1 MLSEIERL
9 CMQDR
14 GILQPY
20 RQQLCQLWPMTI
32 AVGIMWILMGA
43 YGMPSGWTLDV
54 SDANAGIYMRDI
66 RQPETVVIDGQP
78 ETIRWSWTSS
88 SYVFLPNPA
97 QYYLDQFV
105 LPWQWPDSVLSLRT
119 MARSE
124 EPPRQIQVT
133 IGDAYS
139 VDLPTVAGVRVHHL
153 LVPAVDALRFDCDN
167 SATINPDLAAIC
179 VAIMRID
186 AQHVQQPVNMPLL
199 AWNAIFIVVCLIIT
213 RFVFGVLSGIL
224 PIFGFI
230 TLTSISMMWPVQT
243 STYAWELVLGA
254 VVAIVGFVVL
264 RRLTLPVW
272 LCIALMGML
281 ANIILKEMGVLA
293 PGIYAIDIKFHAN
306 RFNEALWYSV
316 YQYAEGRGTNYP
328 YPPII
333 YLLMAP
339 VVLPA
344 EQLFVIHDVIH
355 TLSVIVE
362 SSTIVVLAWMMQ
374 RLRWTSLQIA
384 LMSVLYVVLPAGFQ
398 LQWYATIAQSIGQWL
413 GVLAMTLSVVGVNRW
428 SVLAMFGAT
437 LGHFGAFLT
446 VHLSMT
452 LALVSR
458 QLRRTAL
465 WWWGVVAVV
474 GIVYYSQFITLIVA
488 QLGRLKN
495 TLEPTTFEQRL
506 YDFIW
511 GYGFVGHYNGI
522 FVGLMI
528 IGLIIARR
536 SQWWRMAIAMV
547 SAASV
552 LLCAQLFFDVVPTR
566 YIIYLFP
573 VVATYAVV
581 PLSQL
586 WRSWAGRVSVVVL
599 LSWVLWQSVYVW
611 MDGVTHGTLIGVLY

>member
-1 MLSEIERL
+1 
-9 CMQDR
+9 MQDR
-14 GILQPY
+14 SILQPY
-20 RQQLCQLWPMTI
+20 SQHLRQLWPIML
-32 AVGIMWILMGA
+32 AVVSMWVLIGT
-43 YGMPSGWTLDV
+43 YGMPSSWALDV

-66 RQPETVVIDGQP
+66 RQAETVVIDGRP
-78 ETIRWSWTSS
+78 ETIRWSWASS

-97 QYYLDQFV
+97 QHHLGQFV
-105 LPWQWPDSVLSLRT
+105 LPWRWPDSVLSLRT

-124 EPPRQIQVT
+124 EPPQQIRVT
-133 IGDAYS
+133 VGD
-139 VDLPTVAGVRVHHL
+139 VFGVNLPTVAGVRVHHL

-167 SATINPDLAAIC
+167 SATTNPDLAAIC
-179 VAIMRID
+179 VAIMRVE
-186 AQHVQQPVNMPLL
+186 AHHVHQPVNMSLL
-199 AWNAIFIVVCLIIT
+199 IWNSIFVIFCLIIT
-213 RFVFGVLSGIL
+213 RYIFGALSGIL

-243 STYAWELVLGA
+243 STYAWELLLGA
-254 VVAIVGFVVL
+254 VVAIVGFVIL
-264 RRLTLPVW
+264 MRLSLPVW
-272 LCIALMGML
+272 LRIALMAML

-306 RFNEALWYSV
+306 RFNEALWYSI

-355 TLSVIVE
+355 TVSVVIE
-362 SSTIVVLAWMMQ
+362 SSTIVVLAWLMH

-384 LMSVLYVVLPAGFQ
+384 LMSTVYVVLPAGFQ

-413 GVLAMTLSVVGVNRW
+413 GVLAMALSVIGINRW

-452 LALVSR
+452 LAAVS
-458 QLRRTAL
+458 QHLRRIAV
-465 WWWGVVAVV
+465 WWWGVVVVV
-474 GIVYYSQFITLIVA
+474 GIIYYSQFITLIVA

-506 YDFIW
+506 YDYIW
-511 GYGFVGHYNGI
+511 EYGFVGHYNGV

-528 IGLIIARR
+528 IGLLIGCR
-536 SQWWRMAIAMV
+536 SQWWRMSVAMV
-547 SAASV
+547 VTAG
-552 LLCAQLFFDVVPTR
+552 LLLGAQLFFDVVPTR

-581 PLSQL
+581 PLSQM
-586 WRSWAGRVSVVVL
+586 WRSWAGRLSVVVL

>member
-1 MLSEIERL
+1 MSL
-9 CMQDR
+9 
-14 GILQPY
+14 
-20 RQQLCQLWPMTI
+20 
-32 AVGIMWILMGA
+32 
-43 YGMPSGWTLDV
+43 YGMPSSWTLDV
-54 SDANAGIYMRDI
+54 SDANASIYMRDI
-66 RQPETVVIDGQP
+66 RQAETVVIDGQS

-88 SYVFLPNPA
+88 SYVFLPNPT
-97 QYYLDQFV
+97 QYHLGQFV
-105 LPWQWPDSVLSLRT
+105 LPWRWPDSVLSLRT

-124 EPPRQIQVT
+124 EPPQQIQVT
-133 IGDAYS
+133 VGDAFG
-139 VDLPTVAGVRVHHL
+139 VNLPTVAGVRVHHL

-167 SATINPDLAAIC
+167 SATTNPDLAAIC
-179 VAIMRID
+179 VAIMRVE
-186 AQHVQQPVNMPLL
+186 ARHVQQPMNIPLL
-199 AWNAIFIVVCLIIT
+199 LWNSIFVVLSLVVT
-213 RFVFGVLSGIL
+213 RYVFGALSGIL
-224 PIFGFI
+224 PVFGFV

-243 STYAWELVLGA
+243 STYAWELLVGA
-254 VVAIVGFVVL
+254 GLAAVGFVIL
-264 RRLTLPVW
+264 MRLTLPAW
-272 LCIALMGML
+272 LRIALMAML

-306 RFNEALWYSV
+306 RFNEALWYSIF
-316 YQYAEGRGTNYP
+316 QYAEGRGTNYP

-344 EQLFVIHDVIH
+344 EQLVVIHDVIH
-355 TLSVIVE
+355 TVSVVIE
-362 SSTIVVLAWMMQ
+362 SSTIVVLAWLMQ
-374 RLRWTSLQIA
+374 RLNWTSLQIV
-384 LMSVLYVVLPAGFQ
+384 LMSALYVVLPAGFQ

-413 GVLAMTLSVVGVNRW
+413 GVLAMTLSVVGINRW
-428 SVLAMFGAT
+428 STLAMFGAT

-446 VHLSMT
+446 VHLTMT

-458 QLRRTAL
+458 HLRRIGL

-506 YDFIW
+506 YDYIW

-528 IGLIIARR
+528 IGLVMGRR
-536 SQWWRMAIAMV
+536 TLWWRMAVAMV
-547 SAASV
+547 SAAGL

-573 VVATYAVV
+573 VVATYAVL
-581 PLSQL
+581 PLSRL
-586 WRSWAGRVSVVVL
+586 WHSWAGKASVVAL
-599 LSWVLWQSVYVW
+599 MSWVLWQSVYVW